1 MRRLREI
8 ELRTPLG
15 EGPGGTRLCDQP
27 GCTEEGLY
35 RAPKSRDRLTDY
47 YVFCLD
53 HVRDYNSTWDYYRGM
68 SQDQIEA
75 HIRYDTVWQRPT
87 WPLGNF
93 GSHRGGD
100 PLDAIRDGYGFFAER
115 QEERKAAEDR
125 WRPHTAE
132 ERALSVLGLKP
143 RRFCR
148 AFTARYEAVP
158 AAQLPGAGDEPFSGA
173 KRAPVV
179 GIGDMDQG
187 KPCRELRRALR
198 DVGGKAGGDRLGS
211 LGAGPVAAILIGRGG
226 AQRRLGVAAQHG
238 GEGAFIARRR
248 ADLVERGG

>member
-8 ELRTPLG
+8 ELRH
-15 EGPGGTRLCDQP
+15 PGSEAPGAARLCDQP
-27 GCTEEGLY
+27 GCMEEGLY

-87 WPLGNF
+87 WPLGSF

-100 PLDAIRDGYGFFAER
+100 PLDAIRDGFGFFAER

-132 ERALSVLGLKP
+132 EKALSILGLKP
-143 RRFCR
+143 PTVFAEIKRRYKELVKR
-148 AFTARYEAVP
+148 LHPDANGGDKGAEEQLKVINQAYSTLKQ
-158 AAQLPGAGDEPFSGA
+158 AAQGSG
-173 KRAPVV
+173 R
-179 GIGDMDQG
+179 
-187 KPCRELRRALR
+187 
-198 DVGGKAGGDRLGS
+198 
-211 LGAGPVAAILIGRGG
+211 
-226 AQRRLGVAAQHG
+226 
-238 GEGAFIARRR
+238 
-248 ADLVERGG
+248 

>member
-68 SQDQIEA
+68 SQDEIEA

-87 WPLGNF
+87 WPLGSF
-93 GSHRGGD
+93 GSSRSRD
-100 PLDAIRDGYGFFAER
+100 PLDAIRDGFGFFAEHN
-115 QEERKAAEDR
+115 EERKAAEEL
-125 WRPHTAE
+125 WRPRSAE
-132 ERALSVLGLKP
+132 EKALSALGLKP
-143 RRFCR
+143 PTVFAEIKRRYKELVKR
-148 AFTARYEAVP
+148 LHPDANGGDKGAEEQLKVINQAYSTLKQ
-158 AAQLPGAGDEPFSGA
+158 AAQGSG
-173 KRAPVV
+173 R
-179 GIGDMDQG
+179 
-187 KPCRELRRALR
+187 
-198 DVGGKAGGDRLGS
+198 
-211 LGAGPVAAILIGRGG
+211 
-226 AQRRLGVAAQHG
+226 
-238 GEGAFIARRR
+238 
-248 ADLVERGG
+248 

>member
-15 EGPGGTRLCDQP
+15 EGPGGARLCDQP

-87 WPLGNF
+87 WPLGSF
-93 GSHRGGD
+93 GSSRSRD
-100 PLDAIRDGYGFFAER
+100 PLEAIRDGFGFFAEHN
-115 QEERKAAEDR
+115 EERK
-125 WRPHTAE
+125 TAE
-132 ERALSVLGLKP
+132 ERLRPANAEEKALSVLGLKP
-143 RRFCR
+143 PTVFAEIKRRYKELVKR
-148 AFTARYEAVP
+148 LHPDANGGDKGAEEQLKVINQAYSTLKQ
-158 AAQLPGAGDEPFSGA
+158 AAQGSG
-173 KRAPVV
+173 R
-179 GIGDMDQG
+179 
-187 KPCRELRRALR
+187 
-198 DVGGKAGGDRLGS
+198 
-211 LGAGPVAAILIGRGG
+211 
-226 AQRRLGVAAQHG
+226 
-238 GEGAFIARRR
+238 
-248 ADLVERGG
+248 